1 MQKTLN
7 SIKFPV
13 YPIPNAGIVE
23 VDGYKLV
30 YRTKHG
36 TEYIIDDISLQ
47 GKFLQRRLALLEGE
61 NKVLPLKKAI
71 LNLGNLVLFARL
83 YKYFIDSTGRLFKY
97 KTSRSVPVITKKVI
111 RHYPYK
117 NSTVLVLER
126 CHCPIILPRPLRDD
140 EQYAIV
146 ALAENGYLLLGMSRT
161 EYLRKHIIKI

>member
-1 MQKTLN
+1 MEKTLK

-13 YPIPNAGIVE
+13 YPISNSGTVE
-23 VDGYKLV
+23 ADGYKLV
-30 YRTKHG
+30 YRTKYG
-36 TEYIIDDISLQ
+36 NEYIIDDISLQ
-47 GKFLQRRLALLEGE
+47 GNFLLRRLTLLEGE

-83 YKYFIDSTGRLFKY
+83 YTYFIDSTGRLFKY
-97 KTSRSVPVITKKVI
+97 KTTRSVPVITKKII

-126 CHCPIILPRPLRDD
+126 CHCPIILPRPLKED
-140 EQYAIV
+140 EEYAIV

-161 EYLRKHIIKI
+161 EYLRKHVIKI